1 MKLRWAVPARTAAV
15 ADGFYR
21 EDALLA
27 VAT

>member
-1 MKLRWAVPARTAAV
+1 MKLRRAIAARTAAV

-27 VAT
+27 VAI